1 VIIPI
6 TIAAAT
12 DLTPTLVYI
21 TSHALASGVSPLTFS
36 NVFLDFS
43 TAGVHQNGNRGYK
56 LANIWRSLMRHGF
69 SCVLALGMGAIL
81 ASPALADP
89 IIYNNL
95 TPNNM
100 MAVATRPSSPGV
112 FEIEAGDDFFL
123 GSQTFIN
130 SASLVGLFVPGIGT
144 PTISDIVVE
153 MYRVFPLDSNTVR
166 VPNVP
171 TRVNS
176 PSDVAFASR
185 DFGSSELTFTTSL
198 LSPTFTALNSVQPG
212 GIHPSPLQTTG
223 GNGPLTGQEVQIN
236 VTFTTPFNLSAG
248 HLFFVPQVSLT
259 NGGQFYWLSASRPI
273 TGLGGTTPF
282 PSGVTDLQAWTRDDA
297 LDPDWLRVGM
307 DIVGGTT
314 PPTFNM
320 AFELQGDTVPEPA
333 TLMLLGTGLV
343 GLATRVRRS
352 TRSR

>member
-1 VIIPI
+1 MR
-6 TIAAAT
+6 
-12 DLTPTLVYI
+12 
-21 TSHALASGVSPLTFS
+21 
-36 NVFLDFS
+36 
-43 TAGVHQNGNRGYK
+43 RG
-56 LANIWRSLMRHGF
+56 L
-69 SCVLALGMGAIL
+69 SCVLALGMGAML
-81 ASPALADP
+81 AEPALADS

-100 MAVATRPSSPGV
+100 IAVATRPSLPGV

-130 SASLVGLFVPGIGT
+130 SASFVGLLVPGVGGT
-144 PTISDIVVE
+144 PTISEIVVE

-166 VPNVP
+166 LPNVP
-171 TRVNS
+171 TRTNS
-176 PSDVAFASR
+176 PSDVAFDSR
-185 DFGSSELTFTTSL
+185 DTAAGELTFMTSI
-198 LSPTFTALNSVQPG
+198 LSPTFTVLNSVQPG
-212 GIHPSPLQTTG
+212 GIHPSPVQTTG
-223 GNGPLTGQEVQIN
+223 GNGPLTVQEVQIN
-236 VTFTTPFNLSAG
+236 VMFTTPFNLPAD
-248 HLFFVPQVSLT
+248 HFFFVPQVSLT
-259 NGGQFYWLSASRPI
+259 NGQFYWLSASRPI

-282 PSGVTDLQAWTRDDA
+282 PSGVTDLQAWTRDEM

-320 AFELQGDTVPEPA
+320 AFELRGDTVPEPA